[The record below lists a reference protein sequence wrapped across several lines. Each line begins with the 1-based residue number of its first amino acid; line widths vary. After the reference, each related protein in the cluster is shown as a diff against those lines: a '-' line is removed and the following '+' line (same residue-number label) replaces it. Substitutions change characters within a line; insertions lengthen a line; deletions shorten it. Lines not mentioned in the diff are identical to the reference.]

1 MSEERQLEELTLD
14 QIKEIAEK
22 DVDPNLPIAEKR
34 EIYMD
39 NLYRFMRDSGVYVP
53 HIFAIIGGKLLDEIT
68 RSFEH
73 RKSTDPPE
81 STIHNY
87 TTIDEYIDDD
97 ATMRHNLYVNE
108 EAELILASLGD
119 AYAEWSE
126 SPEPARPRYRPT
138 RRPYG
143 RRSTDPTRRPQ
154 RRPRTTLFRGGKTS
168 KRTKKTKAKKTK
180 KSKKSLK
187 KGH

>member
-1 MSEERQLEELTLD
+1 MSEEQLESLTFD

-22 DVDPNLPIAEKR
+22 GVDPDLPTNEKR

-39 NLYRFMRDSGVYVP
+39 NLYIFMRDSNVYVP
-53 HIFAIIGGKLLDEIT
+53 HVFAIIGRKLLDEIT

-73 RKSTDPPE
+73 RKSTDPAD

-87 TTIDEYIDDD
+87 NSVDEYIDDD
-97 ATMRHNLYVNE
+97 TTTRENLYVNE

-119 AYAEWSE
+119 AFTEWGE
-126 SPEPARPRYRPT
+126 SPPARPRYRTT
-138 RRPYG
+138 RRTYG

-154 RRPRTTLFRGGKTS
+154 RHTALFRGGKKKSKKNQKTNAKKS
-168 KRTKKTKAKKTK
+168 KRA
-180 KSKKSLK
+180 KKSLK
-187 KGH
+187 KRH

>member
-1 MSEERQLEELTLD
+1 MSEEETRLESLTFD
-14 QIKEIAEK
+14 QIKEIAGEG
-22 DVDPNLPIAEKR
+22 VDPDLPPNEKR

-39 NLYRFMRDSGVYVP
+39 NLYRFMKDSGVYVP
-53 HIFAIIGGKLLDEIT
+53 HVFAIIGGKLLDEIT
-68 RSFEH
+68 RSFEY

-97 ATMRHNLYVNE
+97 TTMRHNLYVNE

-119 AYAEWSE
+119 AYAEWGE
-126 SPEPARPRYRPT
+126 SPPTARPRYRLT

-154 RRPRTTLFRGGKTS
+154 RRPSLFRGGKTS
-168 KRTKKTKAKKTK
+168 KKSKKAKSK

-187 KGH
+187 KRH